1 MGGIKIV
8 YDVIIS
14 YNRCIAI
21 STTLKHLKTER
32 DPLDENKDTFYKSIK
47 LYPITSSLWNKKILK
62 LLKN

>member
-32 DPLDENKDTFYKSIK
+32 DPLDENKDTFYKSFQ
-47 LYPITSSLWNKKILK
+47 LYPITS
-62 LLKN
+62 

>member
-21 STTLKHLKTER
+21 STTLKRLKTER
-32 DPLDENKDTFYKSIK
+32 DPLDENKDTFYKSFQ
-47 LYPITSSLWNKKILK
+47 LYPITS
-62 LLKN
+62 